1 MDAPVD
7 CGIRIQKE
15 IIDDIQ
21 TGVSETVTQHTTQL
35 QEVHKIKTLKCKHT
49 IMAYGTDD
57 PSIVKLVSLVSS
69 ETGERCKISEP
80 SKSVEPNEIVKLVSS
95 VATEYR

>member
-1 MDAPVD
+1 MDAPVN

-21 TGVSETVTQHTTQL
+21 TGTSETVTQHTTQL
-35 QEVHKIKTLKCKHT
+35 QEVHKIKALKCKPLWT
-49 IMAYGTDD
+49 MVLTAL
-57 PSIVKLVSLVSS
+57 VKLVSLVSG

-80 SKSVEPNEIVKLVSS
+80 SKSVEPNEIGKLVSS

>member
-1 MDAPVD
+1 MDAPVN

-21 TGVSETVTQHTTQL
+21 TGASETVTQHTTQL

-49 IMAYGTDD
+49 IMGYGE
-57 PSIVKLVSLVSS
+57 I
-69 ETGERCKISEP
+69 GERCKIS
-80 SKSVEPNEIVKLVSS
+80 VEPNEIGNW
-95 VATEYR
+95 

>member
-1 MDAPVD
+1 MSPWWLIRYLKKFHFGVTLDAPVN

-21 TGVSETVTQHTTQL
+21 TGASETVTQHTTQL

-49 IMAYGTDD
+49 IMDYGTDD
-57 PSIVKLVSLVSS
+57 PS
-69 ETGERCKISEP
+69 ETSEP
-80 SKSVEPNEIVKLVSS
+80 NIK
-95 VATEYR
+95 